1 MEGAG
6 GFDVETVYCF
16 GTVGEGVVRCVC
28 LVWTAFRGDDV
39 ATDSLNLCSWVSY
52 HW

>member
-16 GTVGEGVVRCVC
+16 GAVGEGVVRCV
-28 LVWTAFRGDDV
+28 LSGVDGLQR
-39 ATDSLNLCSWVSY
+39 
-52 HW
+52 